1 MRFPVFLLLIAA
13 PACAQTDVAAGRK
26 IFEAQCALCHGQ
38 TGTGGRGP
46 SLNRPVLNHA
56 PDDDALKKVISEG
69 IEPEMPRAWQLDP
82 QEVARVAQYVRSLG
96 SLPPEQIAGDPVKGA
111 ALYQAKGCAACHLI
125 RGVGEGLGPEL
136 TDIGA
141 RRNAAYLRQV
151 LLNPAGSLPE
161 GFLLLEA
168 VPQSG
173 EVIRGI
179 RVNEDT
185 FTIQI
190 KTSDDRF
197 YSFRKSMLKDLRR
210 LKHQTLM
217 PSFRQTL
224 GPAGLDDLVAYLASL
239 RGRS

>member
-13 PACAQTDVAAGRK
+13 PVCAQTNVAAGRK

-46 SLNRPVLNHA
+46 SLNRPILNHA

-96 SLPPEQIAGDPVKGA
+96 SLPPEQVPGDPVKGA

-141 RRNAAYLRQV
+141 RRNAAYLRQAV
-151 LLNPAGSLPE
+151 LNPAGSLPE
-161 GFLLLEA
+161 GFLMLEA

-217 PSFRQTL
+217 PSFRQAL
-224 GPAGLDDLVAYLASL
+224 RPAELDDLVAYLASL